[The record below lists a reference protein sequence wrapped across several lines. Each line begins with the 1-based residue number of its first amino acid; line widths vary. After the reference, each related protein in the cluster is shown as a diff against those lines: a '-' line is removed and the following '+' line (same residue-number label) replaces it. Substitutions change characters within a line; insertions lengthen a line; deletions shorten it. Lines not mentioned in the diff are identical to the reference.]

1 MSHDR
6 DQEKIKKENM
16 DIATISL
23 LVLCLVIALG
33 FEFVNGFHDTAN
45 AVATVI
51 YTRSLKPVTA
61 VVWSGLVNFLGVLSV
76 FGAGAGVAFKIVG
89 LLPTDQL
96 VGASGTMGIWML
108 LSILIT
114 AVLWNL
120 ATWFVGLPASSSH
133 TLIGSITGVGIAWGM
148 LAHKEVSLEKFYD
161 TLKGLALAP
170 LVGFGVAALI
180 FLGMKLLVKNRPELF
195 QSPEDLDNHA
205 PPPWP
210 IRMLLI
216 GTCTGVSY
224 AHGSNDGQKGIGL
237 LMLILIALLPTQFTV
252 NPSFNAEKIASTISV
267 VKQVEG
273 LVERPA
279 LASNEKAAD
288 ADKRLKKIETL
299 LTGKSALTEL
309 SATEQAELR
318 KEVLKTASALKK
330 VAKEKGLSK
339 DDTELLEKGQK
350 ELKSTVEFVAPWVT
364 VAVALALGLG
374 TMFGWKRIV
383 VTVGEKI
390 GKAHLNYGQGAAAEL
405 TAMLTIMAADKL
417 AAPVST
423 THILSS
429 GIAGTMAAN
438 KSGLQPKTIRNI
450 LIAWVL
456 TLPVTML
463 VSGLLFWLT
472 AGRFLQ

>member
-1 MSHDR
+1 
-6 DQEKIKKENM
+6 M
-16 DIATISL
+16 DIATIGL
-23 LVLCLVIALG
+23 LGLCLVIALG

-51 YTRSLKPVTA
+51 YTRSLKPTVA
-61 VVWSGLVNFLGVLSV
+61 VLWSGLVNLLGVLSV

-89 LLPTDQL
+89 LLPTDLL
-96 VGASGTMGIWML
+96 VGASGAMGIWML

-133 TLIGSITGVGIAWGM
+133 TLIGSITGVGITWGM
-148 LAHKEVSLEKFYD
+148 LAHKDVNLEKFYD

-180 FLGMKLLVKNRPELF
+180 FLAMKLIVKRPELF
-195 QSPEDLDNHA
+195 QSPEDVDNMA

-210 IRMLLI
+210 IRLMLI

-237 LMLILIALLPTQFTV
+237 MMLILIALLPGQFTV
-252 NPSFNAEKIASTISV
+252 NPNFGAEKIASTVAV
-267 VKQVEG
+267 VKQVET
-273 LVERPA
+273 LVESPA
-279 LASNEKAAD
+279 LASVEKATE
-288 ADKRLKKIETL
+288 ADKRLKKIESL
-299 LTGKSALTEL
+299 LANRASLSEL
-309 SATEQAELR
+309 PAADQAELR
-318 KEVLKTASALKK
+318 KEALKAASALKK
-330 VAKEKGLSK
+330 VAKEKGLSA
-339 DDTELLEKGQK
+339 DDKELLEKGQK
-350 ELKSTVEFVAPWVT
+350 EIKGTVEFVAPWVT
-364 VAVALALGLG
+364 VAVALALGVG

-390 GKAHLNYGQGAAAEL
+390 GKAHLTYGQGAAAEL
-405 TAMLTIMAADKL
+405 TAMLTIMVADKL

-456 TLPVTML
+456 TLPVTMV

-472 AGRFLQ
+472 AGRFIGGH